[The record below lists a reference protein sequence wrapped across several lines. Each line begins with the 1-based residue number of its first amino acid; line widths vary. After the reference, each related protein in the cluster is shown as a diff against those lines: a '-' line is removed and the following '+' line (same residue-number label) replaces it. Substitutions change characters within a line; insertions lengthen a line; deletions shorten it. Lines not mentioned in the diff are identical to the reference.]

1 MNMDREHRDRS
12 ISLQQ
17 LFVLLRRYVALI
29 LVSGLVCG
37 LITWCVCSYLV
48 APVYEA
54 SAKMIVNSRQEQT
67 GNMTNDQITSA
78 QKLVDTYA
86 IIIRSQPVMAPV
98 IEKAL
103 ASCLQAYNKQVINC
117 CDTDLDTL
125 CRTYIDNRIPVILWA
140 TIDMQVATAGNSWF
154 LDNGELYVWPAG
166 EHCLLLIGYDEHRYY
181 FNDPRYGDIVAY
193 AKTDVEHA
201 YAALGQQALIIQ

>member
-78 QKLVDTYA
+78 QKLVDT
-86 IIIRSQPVMAPV
+86 
-98 IEKAL
+98 
-103 ASCLQAYNKQVINC
+103 
-117 CDTDLDTL
+117 
-125 CRTYIDNRIPVILWA
+125 
-140 TIDMQVATAGNSWF
+140 
-154 LDNGELYVWPAG
+154 
-166 EHCLLLIGYDEHRYY
+166 
-181 FNDPRYGDIVAY
+181 
-193 AKTDVEHA
+193 
-201 YAALGQQALIIQ
+201 